1 MEKLTIEV
9 DVKEVWHKL
18 IAKKIDQYHDYSNW
32 LEDKLKDRMTRDEQ
46 DEFDRQKEEWWKD
59 K

>member
-18 IAKKIDQYHDYSNW
+18 IAKQIEQYHDYSNW
-32 LEDKLKDRMTRDEQ
+32 LEEKLKDRMTGDEQ
-46 DEFDRQKEEWWKD
+46 DELDREIEEWWKD

>member
-1 MEKLTIEV
+1 MEKLTIQV

-18 IAKKIDQYHDYSNW
+18 IAKQVENYYDYSHR
-32 LEDKLKDRMTRDEQ
+32 LEEKLKERMTGDEQ
-46 DEFDRQKEEWWKD
+46 DEFDRQKEEWWED